1 MYYLRTTISIYNPGK
16 NEQPYNTRF
25 DFHFQMY
32 SDRLKSMH
40 VVWWNLWACLK
51 PISVQWLP
59 DCISASLNID
69 QLMHHSWTKVIFL
82 LLNQPKWPS
91 SSLHTPAH
99 LGTCLTL
106 KQRWVIFQSYGPPQ
120 PPALVISIW
129 SPIHFLSRRLINL
142 VWTNMP
148 RSESQVHVMH
158 KNAFRH
164 SDIRTPFLTEITHNT
179 NCSIAAILRSRHR
192 TYLHLSDWL

>member
-1 MYYLRTTISIYNPGK
+1 MAFWLYQCIPKYWPAHASQLNQGNIY
-16 NEQPYNTRF
+16 
-25 DFHFQMY
+25 
-32 SDRLKSMH
+32 
-40 VVWWNLWACLK
+40 
-51 PISVQWLP
+51 
-59 DCISASLNID
+59 
-69 QLMHHSWTKVIFL
+69 
-82 LLNQPKWPS
+82 LLNKPKWPS

-106 KQRWVIFQSYGPPQ
+106 KQRWVVFQSYGPPQ

-142 VWTNMP
+142 VWTNRL
-148 RSESQVHVMH
+148 RSESQVML
-158 KNAFRH
+158 KTCLSTFRYPNL
-164 SDIRTPFLTEITHNT
+164 IRTPFLTEITHNT

>member
-1 MYYLRTTISIYNPGK
+1 M
-16 NEQPYNTRF
+16 
-25 DFHFQMY
+25 H
-32 SDRLKSMH
+32 RLK
-40 VVWWNLWACLK
+40 L
-51 PISVQWLP
+51 ISVQWLS

-69 QLMHHSWTKVIFL
+69 QLMHHSWTKIIFL

-120 PPALVISIW
+120 TLALVISIW

-142 VWTNMP
+142 VWTNRP

-158 KNAFRH
+158 KTCLSRFWYQNPIFEWNYSQYQLFHCSYFTISTPNLLTPVWLALRGRVSKRRNVSFTTTVQGG
-164 SDIRTPFLTEITHNT
+164 SDLIL
-179 NCSIAAILRSRHR
+179 SAIPSTVGLLR
-192 TYLHLSDWL
+192 TY